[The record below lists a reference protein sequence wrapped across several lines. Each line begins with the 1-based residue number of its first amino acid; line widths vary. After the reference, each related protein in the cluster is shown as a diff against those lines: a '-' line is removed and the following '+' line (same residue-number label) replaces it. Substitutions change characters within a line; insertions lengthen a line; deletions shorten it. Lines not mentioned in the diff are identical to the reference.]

1 MSEMTWRFAARAAR
15 PGRCWGAS
23 ISARGWLLSV
33 EPAASAGSSPW
44 AGRSAALW
52 LGAGAAA
59 LWLGVGAA
67 ALWLGAGA
75 AALRL
80 GAGMGAAALAAGA
93 AALGVGAAALAAGAA
108 APGVGAAVLGA
119 VAASAGLSV
128 GDRCNAA
135 GARVRGVG
143 GARAGEAAGAQEGLE
158 VGAGE
163 VAEIAHGG
171 VVGGVEESA
180 VAVDVEHQHAAL
192 LGEDRLEQAG
202 DPERS
207 ADGGGECGFGQ
218 QLEADQ
224 AEDGAVEQ
232 AALGDRDHERVRQ
245 RQRARH
251 REHAQT
257 LAPDPEERDA
267 RGDLGGGL
275 DQGRGDPITLTGLHQ
290 RRASRGQP
298 LREIVGAAGL
308 VRRRGRARAG
318 CRGGGLRDR

>member
-75 AALRL
+75 AALWL
-80 GAGMGAAALAAGA
+80 GAGVGRCSGA
-93 AALGVGAAALAAGAA
+93 VGAWEGR
-108 APGVGAAVLGA
+108 VGPAVGRGCGFGRA
-119 VAASAGLSV
+119 VR

>member
-75 AALRL
+75 AALWL
-80 GAGMGAAALAAGA
+80 GAARRGCGGAGRGRGGAGR
-93 AALGVGAAALAAGAA
+93 GCGFGR
-108 APGVGAAVLGA
+108 AVR
-119 VAASAGLSV
+119 

-207 ADGGGECGFGQ
+207 ADGGGERGFGQ